1 MDMDWVNFLVDDD
14 SIETGISKE
23 IFVSIMDAIDD
34 GVFITDHEGI
44 VLFINN
50 AYLRLTGLKKK
61 ICSISPFKT

>member
-1 MDMDWVNFLVDDD
+1 MDWVNFLVDDD